1 MIHPD
6 DYGLTYSSEAEWDSA
21 AALELG
27 AKSPQRAWVL
37 TDRDVWYANPFYKG
51 PPVRHPEDDHEE
63 DQVRLS
69 DELAAI
75 EERLLDADLPDED
88 DYPF

>member
-6 DYGLTYSSEAEWDSA
+6 DEGFTYSSEAEWDSA

-27 AKSPQRAWVL
+27 ADNPQRAWVL

-51 PPVRHPEDDHEE
+51 PPVRHPEDDDEG
-63 DQVRLS
+63 DGGFALVDLS
-69 DELAAI
+69 FV
-75 EERLLDADLPDED
+75 D
-88 DYPF
+88 DFAYDPF